1 MRTGA
6 KERVAQE
13 RQRVSGLS
21 LDLYHLDAAYVSWRA
36 GLNGRAT
43 FDIYTRTAPFKGA
56 YMVTAGLQPAL
67 DFVQEFAF
75 SDDDIAY
82 LRAVKEYDE
91 GFLDELRAYRF
102 SGDLDAIPEGVISFP
117 DEPMLRVTAPFR
129 QALLL
134 ESGLL
139 RAVGISTLIATKAAR
154 LVDAAAGR
162 SVADFGYRRAQDPY
176 LATRSAIIGGCTSTS
191 YVAGAALFDVP
202 TAGTIPHALVQLFPA
217 EEEAFRA
224 VAATLENYSLLLDT
238 YDVHHAIETAVAVAL
253 EARARYGHHL
263 AAVRLD
269 SGDIHAD
276 SVHVRAVL
284 DRAGLAETKVLASND
299 LNEFRIAELL
309 AGGAPLDGFG
319 VGGNLDVGLGTVESG
334 TVGGTL
340 GAVYKLV
347 WYEGAGDPARIKVA
361 GDKSTWPGRKQVARI
376 GAFAEDVIQLED
388 EPLPA
393 GGAPLLHPVM
403 VDGEQ
408 VTPAPDVMALR
419 EIAAQE
425 LAALPA
431 PYRQLSGAPSYPVRK
446 SNAVQAL
453 RERATQREA
462 AVRV

>member
-1 MRTGA
+1 M
-6 KERVAQE
+6 
-13 RQRVSGLS
+13 SGLS

-36 GLNGRAT
+36 GQNGLAT
-43 FDIYTRTAPFKGA
+43 FDIYTRTAPFAGA

-67 DFVQEFAF
+67 DFVQEFVF
-75 SDDDIAY
+75 SAEEIAY
-82 LRAVKEYDE
+82 LRATKGYDE

-102 SGDLDAIPEGVISFP
+102 GGDIDAIAEGILSFP

-129 QALLL
+129 HALLL

-202 TAGTIPHALVQLFPA
+202 TAGTIPHALVQSFPS

-224 VAATLENYSLLLDT
+224 VASTLESYSLLLDT
-238 YDVHHAIETAVAVAL
+238 YDVHHAIDTAVEVAL
-253 EARARYGHHL
+253 EAQARYGHRL

-276 SVHVRAVL
+276 SVYVRGVL
-284 DRAGLAETKVLASND
+284 DRAGLTETRVLASND

-319 VGGNLDVGLGTVESG
+319 VGGNLDVGLGTVDSG

-347 WYEGAGDPARIKVA
+347 WYQGDGDPARIKVA
-361 GDKSTWPGRKQVARI
+361 GDKSTWPGRKQVVRV

-393 GGAPLLHPVM
+393 GAAPLLHPVM
-403 VDGEQ
+403 VGGSQIVPE
-408 VTPAPDVMALR
+408 PDVMTLR
-419 EIAAQE
+419 EIAARE
-425 LAALPA
+425 LSALPA
-431 PYRQLSGAPSYPVRK
+431 PYRQLRNAPTYPVRK
-446 SNAVQAL
+446 SDALLAV
-453 RERATQREA
+453 RKHATQREA
-462 AVRV
+462 EVRA